1 MKSILSKIALLF
13 CLFFATWYLLNKIDW
28 MQKFNIKENTESIE
42 VKFADLVWKSYINNE
57 LEITEGKGKVMID
70 SILKHLQIENNIEDS
85 SINIHLIE
93 SNILN
98 AFALPNS
105 HIIIN
110 TELYKECKNAD
121 ELAGVIAHELAHVQ
135 QNHVTKKLA
144 KEIGLSVMVSI
155 VTGKG
160 GFDKL
165 NEIVRFLSSS
175 AYDRSLESEADQL
188 AVTYLENAKID
199 PMEMANFLY
208 RLSEENNNNYL
219 IWLSS
224 HPDSKE
230 RAKEIIETR
239 NKEIIY
245 TPFCSKEEW
254 IDSSL

>member
-1 MKSILSKIALLF
+1 MKSIISKIALLC
-13 CLFFATWYLLNKIDW
+13 CLFFASWYLLNKIDW
-28 MQKFNIKENTESIE
+28 MQRFNIKENTESVE
-42 VKFADLVWKSYINNE
+42 EKFADLVWKSYINNE
-57 LEITEGKGKVMID
+57 DEIIDGKSKAMLD
-70 SILKHLQIENNIEDS
+70 SILNYLLLKNEIEDS
-85 SINIHLIE
+85 SIHIHLIE

-155 VTGKG
+155 VSGNG

-175 AYDRSLESEADQL
+175 AYDRSLETEAD
-188 AVTYLENAKID
+188 ATAISYLENANID

-230 RAKEIIETR
+230 RAKEIIELR
-239 NKEIIY
+239 NKKMEY
-245 TPFCSKEEW
+245 KAFSSKEEW
-254 IDSSL
+254 MNSEL